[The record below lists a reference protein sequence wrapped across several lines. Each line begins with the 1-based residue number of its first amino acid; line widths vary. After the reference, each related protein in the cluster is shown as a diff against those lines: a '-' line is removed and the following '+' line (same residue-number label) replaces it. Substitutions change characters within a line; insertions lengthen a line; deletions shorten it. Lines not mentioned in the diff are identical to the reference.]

1 MKKTLLLLL
10 IVFSFPSCEKDDICD
25 EKTSTTPRL
34 IIDFYNVTI
43 PTDKKTVTNLAVFS
57 ENVTDSITFDG
68 VSTIQLPLK
77 INTTSTK
84 FRLVLNNGNVNP
96 LLINEDVL
104 EFNYTTKTVYV
115 SRACGFKSIFTLDNT
130 NPYILTDNPIPDLL
144 WIQSIEVLQPNILDE
159 NETHLKILF

>member
-10 IVFSFPSCEKDDICD
+10 IAFSFPSCEKDDICD

-34 IIDFYNVTI
+34 IIDFYNVSI
-43 PTDKKTVTNLAVFS
+43 PTDKKNVTKLAVFS
-57 ENVTDSITFDG
+57 EGVIDSITFDG

-77 INTTSTK
+77 INENTTK
-84 FRLVLNNGNVNP
+84 FRLVLNNGNTNP
-96 LLINEDVL
+96 LLVNEDIL
-104 EFNYTTKTVYV
+104 EFKYDAKTVYV

-130 NPYILTDNPIPDLL
+130 NPYNLTDNPIPDLL

>member
-10 IVFSFPSCEKDDICD
+10 IAFSFASCEKDDICD

-43 PTDKKTVTNLAVFS
+43 PTDKKNVTKLAIFS
-57 ENVTDSITFDG
+57 EGVIDSITFDG

-77 INTTSTK
+77 IVGNNTT
-84 FRLVLNNGNVNP
+84 FRMVLNNGNTNP

-104 EFNYTTKTVYV
+104 EFKYSTNTIYV
-115 SRACGFKSIFTLDNT
+115 SRACGYKSLFILDNT
-130 NPYILTDNPIPDLL
+130 NPYNLTDNPIPDLL
-144 WIQSIEVLQPNILDE
+144 WMQSIEVLQPNILNE